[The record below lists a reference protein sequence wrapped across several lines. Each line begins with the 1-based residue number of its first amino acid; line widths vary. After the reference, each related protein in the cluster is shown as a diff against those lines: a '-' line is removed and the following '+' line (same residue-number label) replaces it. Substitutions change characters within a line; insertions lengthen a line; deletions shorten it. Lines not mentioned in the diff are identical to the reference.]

1 VVPARRRLACLDGD
15 YPEPGDSVGPVA
27 ARLVTPGMPPVP
39 LGSAPPSEPL
49 PPGGPGPPVRG
60 LAVPREPP
68 DLRRQVLRQ
77 LGWASMPLW
86 SLGMLAFGPFLWL
99 AITRRRRWDRAVAMA
114 YIAACAVG
122 VGLVSLSPTVSSSAG
137 DASGGVLFG
146 LAVVGAGHA
155 LVACRPRRRDASGRP
170 VISKAYGNVLAESR
184 AGERMDVRNKARK
197 LALKDPA
204 LARELRIGRPD
215 LPREYDDGGLV
226 DVNHVPAAVLV
237 SHLNLTAEQAAKVV
251 SVRDQIARFDGP
263 ADLEAYA
270 DLPAERVDEL
280 SGLMIFG

>member
-1 VVPARRRLACLDGD
+1 MPSGAELA
-15 YPEPGDSVGPVA
+15 
-27 ARLVTPGMPPVP
+27 
-39 LGSAPPSEPL
+39 PSEPL

-68 DLRRQVLRQ
+68 SRGRLILRQ

-86 SLGMLAFGPFLWL
+86 SIGLLAFGPFLWL
-99 AITRRRRWDRAVAMA
+99 AITRRRRWDRAVVTA
-114 YIAACAVG
+114 YIAAC
-122 VGLVSLSPTVSSSAG
+122 TV
-137 DASGGVLFG
+137 
-146 LAVVGAGHA
+146 AGHA
-155 LVACRPRRRDASGRP
+155 LVACRPGRRDASGRP

-263 ADLEAYA
+263 TDLEAYA
-270 DLPAERVDEL
+270 DLPPERVEEL
-280 SGLMIFG
+280 SGLVIFG

>member
-1 VVPARRRLACLDGD
+1 MHGD
-15 YPEPGDSVGPVA
+15 YPELGGSAGPVA
-27 ARLVTPGMPPVP
+27 TRLVTSGKPPVP
-39 LGSAPPSEPL
+39 SGAALAPSEPL
-49 PPGGPGPPVRG
+49 PPGGPGPPLRG

-68 DLRRQVLRQ
+68 SIGRLVLRQ

-86 SLGMLAFGPFLWL
+86 SIGLLAFGPFLWL
-99 AITRRRRWDRAVAMA
+99 AITRRRRWDRAVATA
-114 YIAACAVG
+114 YVAACAAA
-122 VGLVSLSPTVSSSAG
+122 VGLVSLSPSVSSYGNAAG
-137 DASGGVLFG
+137 GLLFG

-155 LVACRPRRRDASGRP
+155 LVACRPGRRDASGRP

-197 LALKDPA
+197 LARKDPA

-226 DVNHVPAAVLV
+226 DVNHVPAGVLV

-263 ADLEAYA
+263 SDLEAYA
-270 DLPAERVDEL
+270 DLPPERVDEL
-280 SGLMIFG
+280 SGLMMFG

>member
-1 VVPARRRLACLDGD
+1 
-15 YPEPGDSVGPVA
+15 
-27 ARLVTPGMPPVP
+27 MPPVSSGKA
-39 LGSAPPSEPL
+39 LAPSEPL

-60 LAVPREPP
+60 LAVPRKPP
-68 DLRRQVLRQ
+68 GVGRLVLRQ

-86 SLGMLAFGPFLWL
+86 SLGLLAFGPFLWL
-99 AITRRRRWDRAVAMA
+99 AITRRRRSDRAVAMA
-114 YIAACAVG
+114 YIAACAAA
-122 VGLVSLSPTVSSSAG
+122 VGLVSLTSAVESSVGNLAG
-137 DASGGVLFG
+137 GLLFG

-155 LVACRPRRRDASGRP
+155 LVACRPGRRDASGRP
-170 VISKAYGNVLAESR
+170 VISKAYGNVLAEST
-184 AGERMDVRNKARK
+184 AEERMDVRNKARK
-197 LALKDPA
+197 LARKDPA

-237 SHLNLTAEQAAKVV
+237 SHLDLTAEQAAKVV

-270 DLPAERVDEL
+270 DLPPERVDEL

>member
-1 VVPARRRLACLDGD
+1 VVPAGRWLACTYGD
-15 YPEPGDSVGPVA
+15 YPELGARVGPVA
-27 ARLVTPGMPPVP
+27 PRLVTPGMPPEP
-39 LGSAPPSEPL
+39 SGAALAPEPL

-60 LAVPREPP
+60 LAVPSEPP
-68 DLRRQVLRQ
+68 GLGRLFLRQ

-86 SLGMLAFGPFLWL
+86 SLGLLAFGPFLWL
-99 AITRRRRWDRAVAMA
+99 AITRRRRSDRAVVTA
-114 YIAACAVG
+114 YIAVSAVA
-122 VGLVSLSPTVSSSAG
+122 VGLVSLSTAVPSAG
-137 DASGGVLFG
+137 NASGGLLFF

-155 LVACRPRRRDASGRP
+155 MVACRPGRRDASGRP

-251 SVRDQIARFDGP
+251 SARDQIARFDGP
-263 ADLEAYA
+263 TDLEAYA
-270 DLPAERVDEL
+270 DLPPERVDEL

>member
-1 VVPARRRLACLDGD
+1 
-15 YPEPGDSVGPVA
+15 
-27 ARLVTPGMPPVP
+27 MPPVP

-68 DLRRQVLRQ
+68 DLGRQVLRQ

-122 VGLVSLSPTVSSSAG
+122 VGLVSLSPTVSSS
-137 DASGGVLFG
+137 
-146 LAVVGAGHA
+146 AGHA

>member
-1 VVPARRRLACLDGD
+1 MGD
-15 YPEPGDSVGPVA
+15 YPAPGGSVGPVA
-27 ARLVTPGMPPVP
+27 ARLVTSGVPRLSPGKA
-39 LGSAPPSEPL
+39 LAPSEPSEPL

-60 LAVPREPP
+60 PAVPGEPP
-68 DLRRQVLRQ
+68 GRGRLILRQ

-86 SLGMLAFGPFLWL
+86 SLGLLAFGPFLWL
-99 AITRRRRWDRAVAMA
+99 AITRRRRSDRAVATA
-114 YIAACAVG
+114 YIAACAVA
-122 VGLVSLSPTVSSSAG
+122 VGLVSFSPAVGSSVVGTVAG
-137 DASGGVLFG
+137 GLVFG
-146 LAVVGAGHA
+146 LAVIGAGHA
-155 LVACRPRRRDASGRP
+155 LVACRPGRRDASGRP
-170 VISKAYGNVLAESR
+170 VISKAYGNVLAEST
-184 AGERMDVRNKARK
+184 AEERMDVRNRARK
-197 LALKDPA
+197 LARKDPA

-237 SHLNLTAEQAAKVV
+237 SHLHLTAEQAAKVV

-270 DLPAERVDEL
+270 DLPPERVDEL